1 MTNRDSFDSL
11 NAFATDH
18 VISMSCTPPWSRL
31 HKHACKKRY
40 KYMSLDV
47 CRKAVIAA
55 DKSDVKEGGY
65 SLPNEQVE

>member
-1 MTNRDSFDSL
+1 MTNRDSFDSP
-11 NAFATDH
+11 NTFTTDH
-18 VISMSCTPPWSRL
+18 IILMSCTPPWSRL

-47 CRKAVIAA
+47 RRKAVIAA
-55 DKSDVKEGGY
+55 DGSDVKEGGY